1 MNDNKKPQEASS
13 DLPNTII
20 ELDKKKILEEISSK
34 GKYEENNILIKRW
47 EENSDNYI
55 IESKK
60 NGTHFMGI
68 LNGLLERNGYGI
80 NIYKT
85 GEKYLGYF
93 EQDLPNKNGIY
104 IWSPLIKGRNIHFE
118 CYQGFWKNNKKD
130 KNGTYIWLTEPLNNK
145 EFDNADFDAYVG
157 NFDKDK
163 FIRGTYLSKIKDD
176 YYLYHGSFDNEG
188 KKSDE
193 NAFFYSSKYDRILKG
208 KIEKDVFVNAFVAF
222 FESDSGE
229 IKNLVKCTFDKKG
242 NIENIVLMND
252 LNKEEKEKEEKE
264 ITLFRNVIL
273 EIDYFGIIYERFHK
287 VKDFIRDN
295 CESIDIFEDKN
306 KFPSLMTLCR
316 NQGENNIFKN
326 IEKQEK
332 KKKI

>member
-1 MNDNKKPQEASS
+1 MNDNKRPQEASL

-20 ELDKKKILEEISSK
+20 ELDKKKILEEITSK
-34 GKYEENNILIKRW
+34 GKYEENNVLIKRL

-60 NGTHFMGI
+60 NGAHFIGI

-80 NIYKT
+80 NIYRT

-104 IWSPLIKGRNIHFE
+104 LWSPVIKGRNIHFE
-118 CYQGFWKNNKKD
+118 CYQGLWKNNKKE

-157 NFDKDK
+157 IFGKDK
-163 FIRGTYLSKIKDD
+163 FIKGTYLSKIKDD
-176 YYLYHGSFDNEG
+176 YYLYHGGFDSDG

-193 NAFFYSSKYDRILKG
+193 NAFFYSSKFDRILKG
-208 KIEKDVFVNAFVAF
+208 KIEKDVFVNAYVAF

-229 IKNLVKCTFDKKG
+229 IKNLVHCDFDRKG
-242 NIENIVLMND
+242 NIESIILMND
-252 LNKEEKEKEEKE
+252 LKEEEKIKEEKE
-264 ITLFRNVIL
+264 ISLFRSVIL

-287 VKDFIRDN
+287 IKDFIRDN
-295 CESIDIFEDKN
+295 AQSIDIFEDKN
-306 KFPSLMTLCR
+306 KFPNLMNLCR

-326 IEKQEK
+326 IEKQVFN
-332 KKKI
+332 KKI